1 VSNAVAQCSGGN
13 LEDPVGQYESAD
25 YPSPALGRNMQFL
38 LDARAGDGDANAVEK
53 GNDGERDQ
61 QE

>member
-1 VSNAVAQCSGGN
+1 
-13 LEDPVGQYESAD
+13 
-25 YPSPALGRNMQFL
+25 MQFL